1 MTEAELLKTVKDGM
15 SITGTYLDDKLKVWI
30 LEVKEYLVS
39 AGIPQSIVDS
49 NKSAG
54 IIARG
59 VSDLWNFGGGNGN
72 LSRYFYQRAIQLSMC
87 KGDDHENV

>member
-1 MTEAELLKTVKDGM
+1 MTEAELLKIVKSGM
-15 SITGTYLDDKLKVWI
+15 SITGPYMDDKLKVWI
-30 LEVKEYLVS
+30 NEVKEYLVS
-39 AGIPQSIVDS
+39 AGVQRSIVDS
-49 NKSAG
+49 DKSAG

-72 LSRYFYQRAIQLSMC
+72 LSCYFYQRAIQLSMC